1 MRALPNSMGESPTRP
16 RLINIYEL
24 PHIKESK
31 KRYNH
36 LFSGILIIAMQS
48 WEKMMEKWHFLLHL
62 IRPLCYE
69 KIYFIYFIFTNY

>member
-36 LFSGILIIAMQS
+36 LFSGILIIAMQI
-48 WEKMMEKWHFLLHL
+48 WEKRMEK
-62 IRPLCYE
+62 
-69 KIYFIYFIFTNY
+69 